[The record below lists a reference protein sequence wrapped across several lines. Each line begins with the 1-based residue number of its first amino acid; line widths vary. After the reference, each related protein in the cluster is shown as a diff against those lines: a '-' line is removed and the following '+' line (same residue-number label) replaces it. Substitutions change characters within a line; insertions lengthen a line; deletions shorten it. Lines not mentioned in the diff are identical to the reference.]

1 MFGLAHTQEKRHA
14 KAEALRA
21 ERAFDAARMQPL
33 QIQQDIAR
41 RALQE
46 CVVTMARLSSVKPTR
61 EQESLY
67 LLRLTELEQRMRAA
81 ELEARR
87 REMEPSLITTVFTH
101 TLLAVASGVR
111 QGEGLESIG
120 AKIAQWSRNILPD
133 FDRFQNQLAH

>member
-1 MFGLAHTQEKRHA
+1 MFGLARAQEKRQV
-14 KAEALRA
+14 KAEAVRA

-46 CVVTMARLSSVKPTR
+46 CVVTVARLSSVKPSR

-81 ELEARR
+81 EAEAHH
-87 REMEPSLITTVFTH
+87 EMEPSLITTVFTH

-133 FDRFQNQLAH
+133 FDRFQSQFAH

>member
-1 MFGLAHTQEKRHA
+1 MFGLARAQEKRQI
-14 KAEALRA
+14 KAETARA

-46 CVVTMARLSSVKPTR
+46 CVVTMARLSAVKPSR

-67 LLRLTELEQRMRAA
+67 LLRLTELEQQMRVA
-81 ELEARR
+81 ELQTRP

-101 TLLAVASGVR
+101 TLLAVSSGLR

-133 FDRFQNQLAH
+133 FDRFERQFAH

>member
-1 MFGLAHTQEKRHA
+1 MFGFAHAQEKRQS
-14 KAEALRA
+14 KAESARA

-46 CVVTMARLSSVKPTR
+46 CAVTMARLSAVKPTR

-67 LLRLTELEQRMRAA
+67 LLRLTELEQRMRTA
-81 ELEARR
+81 ELEAHP

-101 TLLAVASGVR
+101 TLLAVASGLR
-111 QGEGLESIG
+111 QGEGLETIG
-120 AKIAQWSRNILPD
+120 AKIAQWSRGILPD
-133 FDRFQNQLAH
+133 FDRFQNQFAH